1 MAARF
6 TSCSHDHTLREA
18 ENLSVIHRQL
28 FRGCSLLTDSLQII
42 MNNMRVFAGLIC
54 LASVMLSCVACGKS
68 VSDGANVGNSANAST
83 VSSNEMNG
91 NASNMAPA
99 SGQALD
105 VGKLDAEVARLEQE
119 GEKNPDDETTLGA
132 LADAYVKRGAAL
144 YEAQR
149 LADALRDY
157 QSALKYS
164 PNHEEANLRVAQ
176 ITQEI
181 GAEPHAEDGKPVAVP
196 AKPGTNENQ

>member
-1 MAARF
+1 M
-6 TSCSHDHTLREA
+6 CLLC
-18 ENLSVIHRQL
+18 LSL
-28 FRGCSLLTDSLQII
+28 MWLCG
-42 MNNMRVFAGLIC
+42 
-54 LASVMLSCVACGKS
+54 ACGKS
-68 VSDGANVGNSANAST
+68 DADRASATNAANANTTSGGMNGDAANVAQTG
-83 VSSNEMNG
+83 
-91 NASNMAPA
+91 
-99 SGQALD
+99 GQGAD
-105 VGKLDAEVARLEQE
+105 TAKLDAEIARLEQQA
-119 GEKNPDDETTLGA
+119 EKNPDDDATLGA

-149 LADALRDY
+149 LTDALHDY

-181 GAEPHAEDGKPVAVP
+181 GAEPHAEDGKPVSVP